1 MSSLTRSPSP
11 RAVTT
16 APRRRAKGRE
26 VWEEAPTWFG
36 QFGKGTVLTVVCAL
50 IIVPVW
56 AVVLT
61 SLSTKSS
68 INTAGG
74 LVLVPHGLSWQNYQ
88 LIFSGGTVSQA
99 LYVSLFVTLVGTAL
113 SMLVSVLCAY
123 GLSRPR
129 SFGQRPL
136 LMMMIVTMFFNGG
149 LIPTFLVVSDLKL
162 YGSMW
167 AMILP
172 SMVSVFNILI
182 IRSFFQNTAA
192 EMIEAARLDGA
203 NEWRLLWSV
212 VIPTSRPVL
221 AVMTMFYAVT
231 YWGTFFNALLY
242 EPDSRKWP
250 LAMVIYEYT
259 YSGNQMPGMGTTG
272 IGGLQNASQ
281 LGLQMCVVSLSLVP
295 IIVLTPFVQK
305 HFAKGMLTGAIKG

>member
-1 MSSLTRSPSP
+1 MSTLTDAP
-11 RAVTT
+11 RASSG
-16 APRRRAKGRE
+16 APPRKRAKGRA
-26 VWEEAPTWFG
+26 VWEENPTWFG
-36 QFGKGTVLTVVCAL
+36 RFGKSSVIGVTLAVF
-50 IIVPVW
+50 IVPVW
-56 AVVLT
+56 AVIIT
-61 SLSTKSS
+61 SFSTKAS
-68 INTAGG
+68 INSAGG
-74 LVLVPHGLSWQNYQ
+74 LVLVPHGLSVANYR

-99 LYVSLFVTLVGTAL
+99 LTVSAFVTVVGTAL
-113 SMLVSVLCAY
+113 SMVVSVLCAY

-129 SFGQRPL
+129 SFGQRPV
-136 LMMMIVTMFFNGG
+136 LMALVITMFFNGG
-149 LIPTFLVVSDLKL
+149 IIPTFLVVSDLKL
-162 YGSMW
+162 YGSLW

-172 SMVSVFNILI
+172 SAVNVFNILI
-182 IRSFFQNTAA
+182 IRSFFQNTAT
-192 EMIEAARLDGA
+192 ELIEAARLDGA

-221 AVMTMFYAVT
+221 AVMTMFYAVA

-272 IGGLQNASQ
+272 IGGLADASQ
-281 LGLQMCVVSLSLVP
+281 LGLQMCVVTLSLVP

>member
-1 MSSLTRSPSP
+1 MSSLTQSPSP

-16 APRRRAKGRE
+16 APRKRAKGRQ
-26 VWEEAPTWFG
+26 VWEENPTWFG

-50 IIVPVW
+50 VIVPVW

-61 SLSTKSS
+61 SLSTKGS
-68 INTAGG
+68 INSAGG
-74 LVLVPHGLSWQNYQ
+74 LVLIPHGLSLQNYQ

-99 LYVSLFVTLVGTAL
+99 LYVSLFVTLIGTAL
-113 SMLVSVLCAY
+113 SMIVSVLCAY

-129 SFGQRPL
+129 SFAQRPL
-136 LMMMIVTMFFNGG
+136 LMTLIITMFFNGG

-172 SMVSVFNILI
+172 SMVNVFNILI